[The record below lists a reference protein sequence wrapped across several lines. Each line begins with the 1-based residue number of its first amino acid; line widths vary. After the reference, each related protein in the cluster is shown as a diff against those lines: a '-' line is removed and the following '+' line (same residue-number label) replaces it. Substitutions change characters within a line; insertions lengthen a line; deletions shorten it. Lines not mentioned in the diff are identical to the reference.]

1 MAHTPDKYYVP
12 HGTKWPILGSIG
24 LFTLFIGFSNWLNGG
39 HGASTWLA
47 WGGVAI
53 IVVMV
58 FLWFGQVIGESES
71 GEFYNVDV
79 DKSFRMG
86 MGWFIFSEVMFFAV
100 FFGALWYT
108 RNLSISWLG
117 GEGSNSFFTQKLL
130 WPDFESAWPSNGP
143 GEIGGEF
150 EPMGAWGLP
159 ALNTIIL
166 LTSGVTLTIAHHA
179 LKAGHRAVLAVF
191 LAFTFLLGFLFIG
204 LQAEEYIHAY
214 NELNLTLSTGVYGST
229 FFMLTG
235 FHGAHVTLGATML
248 LVVWFR
254 CLKGHFTPTSHFA
267 FEGVAWYWHFVD
279 VVWLGLFIFVYWL

>member
-12 HGTKWPILGSIG
+12 HGTKWPIIGSIG
-24 LFTLFIGFSNWLNGG
+24 LFTLFMGVSNWLNGG
-39 HGASTWLA
+39 GGAVTWLA
-47 WGGVAI
+47 WGGTAI
-53 IVVMV
+53 IVVMM
-58 FLWFGQVIGESES
+58 FLWFGEVIRESES
-71 GEFYNVDV
+71 GEFYNADV

-100 FFGALWYT
+100 FFGALWYA
-108 RNLSISWLG
+108 RNLSLPWLG
-117 GEGSNSFFTQKLL
+117 GEGNSFFTQQLI
-130 WPDFESAWPSNGP
+130 WEGFENQWPSNGP
-143 GEIGGEF
+143 GAIGGEY

-159 ALNTIIL
+159 AINTIIL

-179 LKAGHRAVLAVF
+179 LKDGNRRILNIF
-191 LAFTFLLGFLFIG
+191 LALTFLLGFLFMG

-214 NELNLTLSTGVYGST
+214 KELNLTLSTGIYGST

-235 FHGAHVTLGATML
+235 FHGLHVTIGATML
-248 LVVWFR
+248 LIIWLR
-254 CLKGHFTPTSHFA
+254 CLKGHFTPENHFA

>member
-159 ALNTIIL
+159 ALKTIIL